1 MAVASVISIAASTD
15 SLIRFIIIV
24 YNLCQRRT
32 FKTVVGA
39 LIRNRMVVESP
50 MNLPQEVGLLKFG
63 IA

>member
-39 LIRNRMVVESP
+39 LIRNRMVESP